1 MSVKLRLEIPDD
13 LMEWLADKVRNKG
26 VSASEFILAEL
37 RATMKTEK
45 EMRGFTEA
53 EWQDILEN
61 EAIRTATTI
70 RSK

>member
-1 MSVKLRLEIPDD
+1 
-13 LMEWLADKVRNKG
+13 MEWLADKVRNKG